1 MQFPESFSVSFLYFQ
16 RQFIVGEEHS
26 TKTDRLLENTLSAN
40 VSIWYLASLFSIL
53 ISAIVV
59 RSHIGTQLAVLTPL
73 CYHFTNGFRILCFDE
88 DAVNSMGKIHIVLG
102 IVCLIIYNK
111 N

>member
-1 MQFPESFSVSFLYFQ
+1 MHYPESFSVHFLYFQ

-26 TKTDRLLENTLSAN
+26 AKTDRLLENTLSIN
-40 VSIWYLASLFSIL
+40 VSIWHLASLFSIL
-53 ISAIVV
+53 ISVIVV

-88 DAVNSMGKIHIVLG
+88 EAVYSMGKIHIVLG